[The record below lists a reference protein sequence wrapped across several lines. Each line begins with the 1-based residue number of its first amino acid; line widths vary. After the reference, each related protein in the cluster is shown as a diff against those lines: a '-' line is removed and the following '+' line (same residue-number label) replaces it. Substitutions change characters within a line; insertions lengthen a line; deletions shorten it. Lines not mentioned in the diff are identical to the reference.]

1 MQMDNF
7 KPRAIQS
14 EYYGDNWRWWVGV
27 VVNNN
32 DPLQS
37 GRLRVRIF
45 GVHSEDLTLVP
56 EESLPWAIPIIPTT
70 EDGVSGLGRSS
81 KLKPGAM
88 VMGYFLDGTQSQMP
102 IIIGSVPRF
111 AEPAPGQLGIGSRF
125 GSSSTA
131 PTLNAP
137 RNQNTNEGAQSAQG
151 QFVSTAG
158 AVGANNTE
166 KAFNFLL
173 TARLSPIQAAAIVGN
188 LLVTSKLDPTLAGGA
203 QAEQYIGIAKWTGI
217 NRDTYLDFAN
227 QRGLDSR
234 ILETQLQYLAYDFME
249 AQARLYQFT
258 KFSTTN
264 NLSKATEIFLNY
276 YLRKPSTDLAKR
288 ISVAKDVHEAYN
300 RA

>member
-1 MQMDNF
+1 MQMDKF

-14 EYYGDNWRWWVGV
+14 EYYGDNWRWWIGV

-88 VMGYFLDGTQSQMP
+88 VMGYFLDGAQSQMP
-102 IIIGSVPRF
+102 VIIGSVPRF
-111 AEPAPGQLGIGSRF
+111 AEPAPGQLGIGSRYAT
-125 GSSSTA
+125 SSTA
-131 PTLNAP
+131 PNLNAP
-137 RNQNTNEGAQSAQG
+137 RNQNTNESAQSAQG
-151 QFVSTAG
+151 QFISTAG

-166 KAFNFLL
+166 KTFNFLL
-173 TARLSPIQAAAIVGN
+173 SAKFTPIQAAAITGN
-188 LLVTSKLDPTLAGGA
+188 LLITSKLDPTLSGGTG
-203 QAEQYIGIAKWTGI
+203 AERYTGIAKWTGVD
-217 NRDTYLDFAN
+217 RDTFWGFADERKLN
-227 QRGLDSR
+227 GRT
-234 ILETQLQYLAYDFME
+234 LETQLQYLAYDFME
-249 AQARLYQFT
+249 ARPRLYQFS
-258 KFSTTN
+258 KFSVSN

-276 YLRKPSTDLAKR
+276 YLRKTSEELAKR
-288 ISVAKDVHEAYN
+288 ISTAKDVYEAYN